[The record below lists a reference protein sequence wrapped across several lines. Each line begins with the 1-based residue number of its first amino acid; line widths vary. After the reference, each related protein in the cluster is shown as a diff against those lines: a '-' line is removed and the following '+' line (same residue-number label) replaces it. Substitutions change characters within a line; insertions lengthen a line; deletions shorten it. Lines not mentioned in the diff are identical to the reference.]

1 MLKKIDKIYCLLLIV
16 LCLNSILY
24 LHNVEGNPVNPKI
37 ENSPLLEDE
46 ALLPTIEEGI
56 GDIETNAIIN
66 DTIIT
71 TGNYK
76 LQGFFTHDSFVDL
89 DSNGYVFEWENY
101 DVMRYSG
108 TSSVEARF
116 RQYTTSGTI
125 GTFWHTIGT
134 FGQLRSEQ
142 HINSEHIYSTIFSPE
157 FTYETKI
164 QGRVFFYVKG
174 DVWPSAYNHW
184 DLRITLE
191 SFNPVTEATTPI
203 TSTTNYFNDGEWT
216 YWANIP
222 DVVTIPAG
230 YRLRTTYEVRLQTG
244 TFRTGTENN
253 VELRTGTKDVA
264 SQVTWQIDSGDTTNS
279 TYYNTYIIE
288 DIVDVFG
295 MQVLMYQD
303 KYPTIDI
310 TGFQNNTIYYNPTNA
325 TVSISDSVSNSYKWD
340 SESYTSFSSPL
351 TVSLPEELGWHTLSI
366 KAQDFYDN
374 TAEAVIRVGYDPY
387 EFNII
392 LNSPANNSIVTDGM
406 YLNFSAYDSTQITY
420 EWDKNTEKIIL
431 PIPYDLPLSRGFNG
445 IHQLT
450 IEITHTFG
458 IQSFEYFFFFDN
470 FAPVITLTNV
480 VNQSTYAQGKNI
492 DIQIT
497 DSSTPIDVS
506 YKWDNDS
513 YASWS
518 PIDGSLYRTYLPIT
532 EGLHNLT
539 VLANDTF
546 GLVNTKVYSFTTS
559 LSILLVELK
568 NMLNNTYYMGG
579 NTVEITIAN
588 DNDTIKYFW
597 NDDSPTIGII
607 VDNVLTLSGPEGLS
621 TIAGTY
627 KLTIL
632 VGDILNVEFDFQ
644 FIFIVD
650 TLAPTV
656 VQVIPFPSYN
666 QSRFLTS
673 QILSYTIQDNATSSE
688 NLIVLYSFDNLDNK
702 SFTTQFDLSLSTLID
717 GSHNLTI
724 YVRDIA
730 GNYYLYYIEF
740 IIDTTIPSSTVTI
753 VGQAITPDNKRYVP
767 ASTTIL
773 VSISDAD
780 PIINSYYSWNESS
793 YILFVDSFVLPSVEG
808 YARLIVLANDSL
820 GNTRTRIYWLTVDT
834 SAPTVTLDYILNNS
848 KINIDT
854 PLQFLVEDI
863 NDDTIDIIETQ
874 WDVES
879 SPTSRNPSFDAGL
892 LADYISLSEAEFSI
906 YTKDIVGNE
915 YYCVYHFELDFT
927 APEFSLIGTAN
938 NSYVRGYSLLDFD
951 VSSLDIFNF
960 LFSWDTE
967 LDYAP
972 VLAPW
977 DIHVPIV
984 DGVHTLYLRLED
996 DTGMGTYPNYVT
1008 AVYVFIVDDLEMNY
1022 ILPNDFDD
1030 GYQYSMFYGESFQ
1043 FVIDIKDRINETI
1056 IADLQAAIITGDL
1069 KINLLTDWYNISTTY
1084 YFTIS
1089 GTNITNDLFT
1099 DFQVQF
1105 WQFEGNIQI
1114 IDVYV
1119 KVDRQLGQIE
1129 IASLSSTITY
1139 EENITFTFQLF
1150 DDTHTFPLIVN
1161 FVSINNNYQD
1171 ITYTL
1176 IDAGQYIYQITF
1188 ASDEF
1193 TNQKGTFEFEIY
1205 LESNFYY
1212 GIKSDTQSITVTIQ
1226 PVPIMLSVNVS
1237 SVEII
1242 YDNNLVVFAS
1252 LTRADGTPIQFA
1264 RITFCFYIYYK
1275 GSSHASASTGNVLL
1289 AVGYDLNFND
1299 TAFTDD
1305 IGEAEISFKMTD
1317 DIDYV
1322 IVKVVYEGSLI
1333 YDPTEAEY
1341 SANIFAISGGLSRNM
1356 IIIIAASTLIF
1367 IIALS
1372 FVIYRVVRARPFEEL
1387 MEKVSDE
1394 EIEAKTAKVSP
1405 GVILSI
1411 FDQSKGPIPL
1421 IGKHSLETDLY
1432 RTRMRIG
1439 VENFLLKICDQ
1450 AYSSLGFEEHDDRRR
1465 IGSINLP
1472 NEDMVGFIHG
1482 VQLPNKTMRGGFENL
1497 SLIVLADAEAGGLL
1511 LANQEFMF
1519 PEIDELIESLK
1530 EKRPLMEIEIILEKI
1545 RRRSVIIMLAAIKNA
1560 KKDKTDLKK
1569 YA

>member
-1 MLKKIDKIYCLLLIV
+1 MV

-24 LHNVEGNPVNPKI
+24 LHNVLGDSILPEE
-37 ENSPLLEDE
+37 ENILLVDNES
-46 ALLPTIEEGI
+46 LLPSNEDGI

-66 DTIIT
+66 DTIT
-71 TGNYK
+71 TNGNYK
-76 LQGFFTHDSFVDL
+76 LLGLFTQNNFVDL

-101 DVMRYSG
+101 DDMRYTG
-108 TSSVEARF
+108 TSSTEARF
-116 RQYTTSGTI
+116 RQYTSTGTI
-125 GTFWHTIGT
+125 GIFWHEIGT

-142 HINSEHIYSTIFSPE
+142 LINGEHIYSTIFSPE
-157 FTYETKI
+157 FTADTKI
-164 QGRVFFYVKG
+164 QGRVFFYVNG
-174 DVWPSAYNHW
+174 DVWPSSTNHW

-216 YWANIP
+216 YSANIP
-222 DVVTIPAG
+222 NVVTIPAG

-253 VELRTGTKDVA
+253 VELRTGSPNVA
-264 SQVTWQIDSGDTTNS
+264 SQVTWQIDSGDTSNS
-279 TYYNTYIIE
+279 TYYKTYVIE

-295 MQVLMYQD
+295 MQILAYQE
-303 KYPTIDI
+303 KYPTIDV
-310 TGFQNNTIYYNPTNA
+310 TGFLNNTIYNVPTNA
-325 TVSISDSVSNSYKWD
+325 TISIDDSVSNSYKWD
-340 SESYTSFSSPL
+340 SDSYTTFSSPL
-351 TVSLPEELGWHTLSI
+351 TVSLPEELGWHTLNI

-374 TAEAVIRVGYDPY
+374 IAEAVLKVGYDPTV
-387 EFNII
+387 NKVI
-392 LNSPANNSIVTDGM
+392 LHSPANNSIVTDGM
-406 YLNFSAYDSTQITY
+406 YLNFSIYDSSQVYY
-420 EWDKNTEKIIL
+420 EWDKDTYLIL
-431 PIPYDLPLSRGFNG
+431 FPDPYDLYLTREFNG

-450 IEITHTFG
+450 IHITHIFG
-458 IQSFEYFFFFDN
+458 SASYDYFFFFDN
-470 FAPVITLTNV
+470 SAPVITLTNV

-497 DSSTPIDVS
+497 DSSSPIDVS
-506 YKWDNDS
+506 YKWDSDS
-513 YASWS
+513 YTTWS

-532 EGLHNLT
+532 EGLHNLS

-546 GLVNTKVYSFTTS
+546 GLVNTKVFSFTTS

-579 NTVEITIAN
+579 NTIEITIAN
-588 DNDTIKYFW
+588 DNGTVKYFW
-597 NDDSPTIGII
+597 NDDSPSDGVV
-607 VDNVLTLSGPEGLS
+607 VDNVLTLSGLDGLS

-632 VGDILNVEFDFQ
+632 VGDILHEEFDFK

-656 VQVIPFPSYN
+656 AQVIAFPSYN

-688 NLIVLYSFDNLDNK
+688 NLIVLYSFDNLANK

-730 GNYYLYYIEF
+730 GNYYRYYIEF

-753 VGQAITPDNKRYVP
+753 VGQAITPDSKRYVP
-767 ASTTIL
+767 ESTTVL

-780 PIINSYYSWNESS
+780 PIVNSYYSWNESS

-808 YARLIVLANDSL
+808 YAKLMVLANDSL
-820 GNTRTRIYWLTVDT
+820 GNTRIRTYWLTVDT
-834 SAPTVTLDYILNNS
+834 SAPTVTLDFILNNT
-848 KINIDT
+848 KINLQT

-863 NDDTIDIIETQ
+863 NDDTIDTIEIH
-874 WDVES
+874 WDFD
-879 SPTSRNPSFDAGL
+879 SPTPNYPSFVEYLPGKYFVNDNETAKL
-892 LADYISLSEAEFSI
+892 FI
-906 YTKDIVGNE
+906 YTRDIVGNE
-915 YYCVYHFELDFT
+915 YLCFYGFNLDFD
-927 APEFSLIGTAN
+927 APEFSLVGTLN
-938 NSYVRGYSLLDFD
+938 NTYVRGYSLLDFE
-951 VSSLDIFNF
+951 VSSPDILNF

-972 VLAPW
+972 VLSPW
-977 DIHVPIV
+977 DIHAPIV
-984 DGVHTLYLRLED
+984 DGIHTLYLRLED
-996 DTGMGTYPNYVT
+996 DTGMGISPNYVK
-1008 AVYVFIVDDLEMNY
+1008 AVYVFIVDDLEINY

-1030 GYQYSMFYGESFQ
+1030 GYQFTMIYGESFQ
-1043 FVIDIKDRINETI
+1043 FVIDVKDRVNETI
-1056 IADLQAAIITGDL
+1056 ITDLQADIITGDL
-1069 KINLLTDWYNISTTY
+1069 KINLSTSWYNISTTY
-1084 YFTIS
+1084 YFTITA
-1089 GTNITNDLFT
+1089 TNITNNLYT
-1099 DFQVQF
+1099 DFQIQF
-1105 WQFEGNIQI
+1105 WQFEGNIQV
-1114 IDVYV
+1114 IDVYI
-1119 KVDRQLGQIE
+1119 KVDRKLGQID

-1150 DDTHTFPLIVN
+1150 DNTHTTPLIVN
-1161 FVSINNNYQD
+1161 FVSINSNSED
-1171 ITYTL
+1171 ITFTL
-1176 IDAGQYIYQITF
+1176 IDAGQFIYQITF

-1193 TNQKGTFEFEIY
+1193 TNQKGIFEFEIY
-1205 LESNFYY
+1205 MESIYYY
-1212 GIKSDTQSITVTIQ
+1212 GIKSDSQSISVTVQ
-1226 PVPIMLSVNVS
+1226 PIPINLFVNVS

-1242 YDNNLVVFAS
+1242 YDSNLVVFAS

-1275 GSSHASASTGNVLL
+1275 GSAHTSGSIGNVLL
-1289 AVGYDLNFND
+1289 AVGYDFNFND

-1356 IIIIAASTLIF
+1356 IIIIAASTLVF

-1394 EIEAKTAKVSP
+1394 DIEAKADKVSP

-1421 IGKHSLETDLY
+1421 IGKHSLETDIY
-1432 RTRMRIG
+1432 RSRMRIG

-1497 SLIVLADAEAGGLL
+1497 SLIVLADSEAGGLL

-1530 EKRPLMEIEIILEKI
+1530 EKRPLLEIEVLIEKI

-1560 KKDKTDLKK
+1560 KKDKNDLKK